1 MRKYLAFLLC
11 LLLLT
16 LICEGKLPDIDPQDV
31 TLKAKE
37 IMKAHASHKELTSTL
52 AQRILNNYL
61 ENLDFNKT
69 YFIESDIEEW
79 IHPSDS
85 LLQQIV
91 ADYNHH
97 NFSIFE
103 KIQDTFI
110 KAIERRRLLG
120 QKIDYQN
127 LPTHVRA
134 EEFKDLPWAKS
145 EEELVNRLKCIRSLQ
160 LETTNKLNEEM
171 REKSMQRI
179 AKRQAKYEED
189 MKVSDPEERKR
200 LILSHVLK
208 ATASAL
214 DAHTVY
220 FTPGEATQ
228 FMINVQQRL
237 YGIGAQLRDDI
248 NGFSVVKI
256 VEGGPAALDK
266 QLKVKDRIVAIN
278 GEPVVGMDIGD
289 AVDMIRGEAN
299 TPVIL
304 TIIRETKDADGIQKE
319 EKLDLSILRGEVVLK
334 ETRFKS
340 SYEPY
345 GNGAIGYLKLYSFYQ
360 DRDSSSAADLEQ
372 EINKLKKEHHLE
384 GLILD
389 LRYNSG
395 GLLSQAVAVTGL
407 FITKGIVVSIK
418 DESGRIQHLRNLDGT
433 TAWNGPLIVLTNR
446 MSASASEIVAQT
458 LQDYERAIVVGDDHT
473 FGKGSYQTFTLATT
487 ESDQVNPQGEYKV
500 TRGRYYTVSGKT
512 PQLTGVL
519 SDIIILGPLSES
531 EIGERFAKYPLENDY
546 IKANFDDDL
555 SDIPFLQ
562 REKIRKLYKFDLQEK
577 LDIYTPYLA
586 KLKEN
591 SLNRLQNNRNYQNM
605 IKEIRKKEESDSD
618 ETENFGQNDLQLEEA
633 YNIMKDLIFMMGEN
647 GIFFSREVFEPTSA
661 SIFQT
666 PPTS

>member
-11 LLLLT
+11 LLT
-16 LICEGKLPDIDPQDV
+16 FMCEAKLPDIGPRDV
-31 TLKAKE
+31 TIKANE
-37 IMKAHASHKELTSTL
+37 IMKAHASHKKLTPLL
-52 AQRILNNYL
+52 AQKILNNYL

-69 YFIESDIEEW
+69 YFIESDIDEW
-79 IHPSDS
+79 VNPSDA

-91 ADYNHH
+91 NEYNQH
-97 NFSIFE
+97 NFSTFE
-103 KIQDTFI
+103 QIQDAFI
-110 KAIERRRLLG
+110 KAIERRHLIE

-134 EEFKDLPWAKS
+134 EEFKEMPWAKS
-145 EEELVNRLKCIRSLQ
+145 EEELVNRLRRIRSLQ
-160 LETTNKLNEEM
+160 LETTAKLNEEM

-189 MKVSDPEERKR
+189 MKVSVPEERKR
-200 LILSHVLK
+200 LILSQVLK

-214 DAHTVY
+214 DSHTVY

-248 NGFSVVKI
+248 NGFSIVKI
-256 VEGGPAALDK
+256 VEGGPAALGK
-266 QLKVKDRIVAIN
+266 QLKVKDRIVAVN

-289 AVDMIRGEAN
+289 AVDLIRGEAN

-304 TIIRETKDADGIQKE
+304 TVIRETKSSDGKQKE

-345 GNGAIGYLKLYSFYQ
+345 GNGVIGYLKLYSFYQ
-360 DRDSSSAADLEQ
+360 DRDSSSAADLEK
-372 EINKLKKEHHLE
+372 EINTLKKEHQVE

-418 DESGRIQHLRNLDGT
+418 DENGRIQHLRDLDET
-433 TAWNGPLIVLTNR
+433 VAWDGPLIVLVNR

-458 LQDYERAIVVGDDHT
+458 LQDYGRAIVVGDDHT
-473 FGKGSYQTFTLATT
+473 FGKGSYQTFTLTTT
-487 ESDQVNPQGEYKV
+487 EPDQVNPQGEYKV

-519 SDIIILGPLSES
+519 SDITIQGPLSES

-546 IKANFDDDL
+546 IKSNFDDDL

-562 REKIRKLYKFDLQEK
+562 RDKIRKLYKFGLQEK
-577 LDIYTPYLA
+577 LDTYAAYLE
-586 KLKEN
+586 KLKDNSRHRLEN
-591 SLNRLQNNRNYQNM
+591 KHNYQNM
-605 IKEIRKKEESDSD
+605 IKEIKKKEESNLD
-618 ETENFGQNDLQLEEA
+618 EIENFGQNDLQLEEA
-633 YNIMKDLIFMMGEN
+633 YNIMKDVIVLMEEKGT
-647 GIFFSREVFEPTSA
+647 FFSTPPREVFSLLPLISPMTSKE
-661 SIFQT
+661 
-666 PPTS
+666 